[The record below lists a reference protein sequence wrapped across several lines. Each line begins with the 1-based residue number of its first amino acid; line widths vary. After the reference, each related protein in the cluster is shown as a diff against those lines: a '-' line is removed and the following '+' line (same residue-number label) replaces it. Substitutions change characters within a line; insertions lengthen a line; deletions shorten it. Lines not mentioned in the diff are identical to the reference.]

1 MNDRRVTPVTLCGQ
15 VAAAPTRWEG
25 TSANREGRFKV
36 YEPDPATIRAAMGG
50 DIAAFEEL
58 VRGLQAQVW
67 RYLRHLL
74 GDDDLAEDVT
84 QETFIRVYRRLRTFR
99 FRSKFSTW
107 VFQVARNAG
116 IDAIRSRARL
126 LRLTEQ
132 AGAVTRQS
140 VSGPEATSELRAAVD
155 SLPVRLREALLTVE
169 ILGLRYREASQ
180 VLGIPEGT
188 VKSRVHHARQ
198 RLTAWLAEGEL
209 EDAGD
214 L

>member
-1 MNDRRVTPVTLCGQ
+1 MH
-15 VAAAPTRWEG
+15 
-25 TSANREGRFKV
+25 
-36 YEPDPATIRAAMGG
+36 EPDPATIRSAMGG

-74 GDDDLAEDVT
+74 ADDDLAEDVT

-126 LRLTEQ
+126 QRLTEQ
-132 AGAVTRQS
+132 AGAVARQS
-140 VSGPEATSELRAAVD
+140 VSGPETTSELRAAVD

-198 RLTAWLAEGEL
+198 QLTAWLAEGDL

-214 L
+214 M

>member
-1 MNDRRVTPVTLCGQ
+1 
-15 VAAAPTRWEG
+15 
-25 TSANREGRFKV
+25 
-36 YEPDPATIRAAMGG
+36 MGG

-74 GDDDLAEDVT
+74 ADDHLAEDVA

-99 FRSKFSTW
+99 FQSKFSTW

-116 IDAIRSRARL
+116 IDAIRSRARSL
-126 LRLTEQ
+126 KLAER
-132 AGAVTRQS
+132 AGAMARHA
-140 VSGPEATSELRAAVD
+140 VSGPETGSELRAAVD

-169 ILGLRYREASQ
+169 ILGLRYREASR

-198 RLTAWLAEGEL
+198 RLTVWLSEGEL